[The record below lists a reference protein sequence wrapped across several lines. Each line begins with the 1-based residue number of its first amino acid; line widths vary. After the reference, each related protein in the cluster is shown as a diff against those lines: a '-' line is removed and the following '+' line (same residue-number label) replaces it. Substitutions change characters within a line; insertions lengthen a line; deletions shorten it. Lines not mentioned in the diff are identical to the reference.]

1 MMVTKAKKIYMN
13 PPLEALAERTRGES
27 RRTSGFSA
35 ALGDIVER
43 YQIML
48 GLTTLPAFSDDEIGI
63 LSEAICGSV
72 IDARKIRGLHLDVL
86 DCASG
91 TPELRQALSKR
102 LEAMTPGERLALV
115 ESMGQ

>member
-1 MMVTKAKKIYMN
+1 MVTKAKKIYMN

-43 YQIML
+43 YQIL
-48 GLTTLPAFSDDEIGI
+48 LDLTVLPNFSDDETFV

-91 TPELRQALSKR
+91 TPELRESLSIR
-102 LEAMTPGERLALV
+102 LESMTPGERLALI
-115 ESMGQ
+115 EKIGQ

>member
-1 MMVTKAKKIYMN
+1 MGKKTIYMN
-13 PPLEALAERTRGES
+13 HPLETLAEKTKGES
-27 RRTSGFSA
+27 RRAGGFSA

-43 YQIML
+43 YQIL
-48 GLTTLPAFSDDEIGI
+48 LDLTALPAFTDDETFV

-102 LEAMTPGERLALV
+102 LETMTPGERLALV
-115 ESMGQ
+115 EYMGQ

>member
-1 MMVTKAKKIYMN
+1 MKKTIYMN
-13 PPLEALAERTRGES
+13 PPLEALAERTKGDS
-27 RRTSGFSA
+27 RRTSGFSQ

-43 YQIML
+43 YQLIL
-48 GLTTLPAFSDDEIGI
+48 DLTPVPAFSDSEIAV

-72 IDARKIRGLHLDVL
+72 VNARKIRGLHLDVL

-91 TPELRQALSKR
+91 TPELRKALSSR
-102 LEAMTPGERLALV
+102 LGSMLAAERLALI

>member
-1 MMVTKAKKIYMN
+1 MGKKTIYMN
-13 PPLEALAERTRGES
+13 PPLEILAAKTKGKS
-27 RRTSGFSA
+27 RREGGFSA

-48 GLTTLPAFSDDEIGI
+48 DLTALPSFSDDETFI

-91 TPELRQALSKR
+91 TPEIRESLSIR
-102 LEAMTPGERLALV
+102 LESMTPGERLALI
-115 ESMGQ
+115 EKIGQ

>member
-1 MMVTKAKKIYMN
+1 MGKKTIYMN
-13 PPLEALAERTRGES
+13 PPLETLAEKTKGKS
-27 RRTSGFSA
+27 RREGGFSA

-43 YQIML
+43 YQMIL
-48 GLTTLPAFSDDEIGI
+48 DLTTLPTFSDDEISV

-86 DCASG
+86 YCSG
-91 TPELRQALSKR
+91 TPALRQALSKR

>member
-1 MMVTKAKKIYMN
+1 MVTKAKKIYMN

-43 YQIML
+43 YQIL
-48 GLTTLPAFSDDEIGI
+48 LDLTVLPTFSDDETYI